1 MREVKLK
8 LILLGFLLLAGPAT
22 GFAQQQ
28 TILVTG
34 RAIDERGVPISDAIV
49 TLYYPPCRDC
59 IDHILPVSFTHPDG
73 VFFIDHKS
81 SSLRGLKLFIQERVP
96 KGFWSPFHA
105 PPFEKLSHLPAFQG
119 IPISPRKGSEREDL
133 GDVLV
138 RIRYSKVT
146 LDLPKVLGEQYKP
159 SQEASRLLN
168 VTLQDSQG
176 NVIYEGPLPEV
187 AFDPTF
193 SFINLALT
201 KGKWIVNISPAG
213 QPQMIRPRR
222 LVVGVTTAGVDQ
234 YLDP

>member
-1 MREVKLK
+1 MRGVKLN

-34 RAIDERGVPISDAIV
+34 RAVDERGVPISDAIV

-59 IDHILPVSFTHPDG
+59 IDHILPVSFSHPDG
-73 VFFIDHKS
+73 VFFIDHKDR
-81 SSLRGLKLFIQERVP
+81 SLRGLKLFIQERVP

-119 IPISPRKGSEREDL
+119 IPIDPPEGKARADM

-138 RIRYSKVT
+138 RVRYSKAT
-146 LDLPKVLGEQYKP
+146 INLPKVLGEQYDP
-159 SQEASRLLN
+159 GQEASRLLN
-168 VTLQDSQG
+168 FTLQDSQG
-176 NVIYEGPLPEV
+176 NVIYDGHLPEV

-193 SFINLALT
+193 SSINLALT
-201 KGKWIVNISPAG
+201 EGKWIVKISLTS
-213 QPQMIRPRR
+213 QNQMIRPRR
-222 LVVGVTTAGVDQ
+222 LVVGVTNSGVDQ